1 MKNRHGQVP
10 SPNLL
15 PQSRLTARRKDQAL
29 RRWSYTVI
37 AMLLVIVVPSGM
49 LSIHFRSSKP
59 VDSDHITRFVSDLQQ
74 IQDAIPPLHRELIEL
89 QIASQSQ
96 LRAQSRVQW
105 TSLLDHLASY
115 TGKNVRIHSF
125 DASIESSAT
134 APLIRITI
142 QTHTQSL
149 SQARE
154 FLVVL
159 EQTGLFDEISMIE
172 SRRQSSAPD
181 SPINS
186 TIRAQIIAQPTTGTT
201 P

>member
-1 MKNRHGQVP
+1 MNHQPSQVP

-15 PQSRLTARRKDQAL
+15 PQSRITARRKDQAL

-37 AMLLVIVVPSGM
+37 AMLFVIALPSGM
-49 LSIHFRSSKP
+49 LSIQFRSTKP
-59 VDSDHITRFVSDLQQ
+59 ADSDYITRFVSDLQQ
-74 IQDAIPPLHRELIEL
+74 IQDSIPPLQRELVEL

-105 TSLLDHLASY
+105 TSLLDHLATY

-125 DASIESSAT
+125 DASIESSAPT
-134 APLIRITI
+134 PLIRIMI
-142 QTHTQSL
+142 QIHTQSL

-159 EQTGLFDEISMIE
+159 ENTGLFDEINMLE
-172 SRRQSSAPD
+172 SRRQSSTPD

-186 TIRAQIIAQPTTGTT
+186 TIRTQIIAQPKAGTT